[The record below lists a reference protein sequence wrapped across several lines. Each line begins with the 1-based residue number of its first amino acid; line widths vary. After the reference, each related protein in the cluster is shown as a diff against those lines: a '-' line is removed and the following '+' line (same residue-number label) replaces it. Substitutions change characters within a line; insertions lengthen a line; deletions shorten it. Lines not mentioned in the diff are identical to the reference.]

1 MDAAQAL
8 ADLKEISAQ
17 IDAAVVVDGDGAV
30 VGSTLEDADRA
41 ERMAGAARRLLE
53 EADGVVGAR
62 EGTPLVQLEAATP
75 DGCVFVV
82 REGGRTIA
90 AVAGADPTVGLV
102 FYDLKSCLRS
112 LGEEERT
119 EKKKPQAKKTQP
131 RRKPAAK
138 KPKKKADGAA

>member
-8 ADLKEISAQ
+8 ADLTEISAQ
-17 IDAAVVVDGDGAV
+17 IDAAVVVDGDGKVA
-30 VGSTLEDADRA
+30 GSTLEDAERA

-62 EGTPLVQLEAATP
+62 EGTPLVQLQAATP
-75 DGCVFVV
+75 VGCVFVV

-112 LGEEERT
+112 LGEPE
-119 EKKKPQAKKTQP
+119 QAKPKQTKP

-138 KPKKKADGAA
+138 KTKKKDDGAA